1 MTKRLLAVLL
11 ALLIVVGCLPVAGA
25 TGAGSE
31 FSDMPDNWSTVAL
44 KSAVAN
50 GLLIGDNGKIMP
62 ENPLTRA
69 QMATIIV
76 RAFGATEEGD
86 ISAYTDVKSTDWFAS
101 SIAKAYKMGVMEGY
115 AGKMNPDNNI
125 TREQAFAVLARALKL
140 EPASKCN
147 KTFEDISNVSEWA
160 TGEVYAMV
168 NAGYIQGANGKLN
181 PQSNIRR
188 NEFAQVMYNLMQQYI
203 VQEGEYTE
211 AAEGNVMV
219 NVPGVTLKGLTVK
232 GDLIIGDG
240 VGDGN
245 VILDDVVVTG
255 RLVIR
260 GGGKN
265 SIIICGSS
273 DVSNVIATR
282 VDGAVRVKVEGNAKV
297 ETIYVDDG
305 SDDIIIVGSVGSV
318 EVAADNI
325 TVTATGANIDSAN
338 ISGSGSAL
346 IVDSSSK
353 VDSVSVTATNA
364 EVNVEGSVNNITTSA
379 ANTNVTGKGSVNKVE
394 VQQGA
399 DGAKIET
406 PKTEITV
413 SEGVSD
419 VTAGGGTKVEGG
431 STVTN
436 NGNGTGVE
444 EPSTGGGG
452 GGGGGSSTTEVT
464 AISVDPKMMTLTV
477 GETGTITAIVSPDYA
492 TNKKVNWSSS
502 DESVAT
508 VDDKGNVTAVAS
520 GKATIIATSDADSSK
535 KASCEVTVAIAG
547 TFESTGSVGIAPES
561 AGEAAG
567 KIYAEYKLVAGEG
580 ENAQD
585 ISLAEG
591 NVDYIKVKV
600 GDGAWETLTANTDA
614 TLWFNVEAD
623 QGTRAYEVKAKD
635 GNVYT
640 ATLNWDKEIKTATWE
655 ATDREGEHDG
665 KTYVEYK
672 MMDGEGQVSLKEGK
686 VKLIA
691 SEKEGKWVALE
702 PNTDATLWFNKAKA
716 TGNYDFFVVTSE
728 GTMYKATLN
737 WVNPDEEAAALDA
750 VNKAT
755 SANNYAEVR
764 TALETNSTKLGL
776 DLTDY
781 NKLTPDGRKNA
792 VANDIYNNKPE
803 GGYTLETL
811 KPTFDEIVATRMVFQ
826 ESVALFAGASA
837 DKPLTD
843 LSYIT
848 MLQENLN
855 AVTLQKVHSG
865 KSIKEVI
872 LPELNGLVTDFN
884 ALTTEQKAAVL
895 AGIDYSKSASSTT
908 TRNALRAAI
917 TKVVADEEAAAA

>member
-1 MTKRLLAVLL
+1 
-11 ALLIVVGCLPVAGA
+11 
-25 TGAGSE
+25 
-31 FSDMPDNWSTVAL
+31 
-44 KSAVAN
+44 
-50 GLLIGDNGKIMP
+50 
-62 ENPLTRA
+62 
-69 QMATIIV
+69 
-76 RAFGATEEGD
+76 
-86 ISAYTDVKSTDWFAS
+86 
-101 SIAKAYKMGVMEGY
+101 
-115 AGKMNPDNNI
+115 MNPDNNI

-147 KTFEDISNVSEWA
+147 KTFEDISNVSNWA
-160 TGEVYAMV
+160 TGEIYAMV

-181 PQSNIRR
+181 PQSNISRA
-188 NEFAQVMYNLMQQYI
+188 EFAQVMYNLMQQYI
-203 VQEGEYTE
+203 VKEGEYTE
-211 AAEGNVMV
+211 TPEGNVMV

-245 VILDDVVVTG
+245 VILDDVIVTG

-265 SIIICGSS
+265 SIIIRGSS
-273 DVSNVIATR
+273 NVSNVIATR
-282 VDGAVRVKVEGNAKV
+282 VDGAVRVKVEGDAKV

-318 EVAADNI
+318 EVAAGNV
-325 TVTATGANIDSAN
+325 TVTATGANIGSAN

-379 ANTNVTGKGSVNKVE
+379 ANTSVTGKGSVNKVE
-394 VQQGA
+394 VKQGA

-419 VTAGGGTKVEGG
+419 VTAGGGTKVESG

-452 GGGGGSSTTEVT
+452 GGGGGGEVT
-464 AISVDPKMMTLTV
+464 D
-477 GETGTITAIVSPDYA
+477 
-492 TNKKVNWSSS
+492 
-502 DESVAT
+502 
-508 VDDKGNVTAVAS
+508 
-520 GKATIIATSDADSSK
+520 
-535 KASCEVTVAIAG
+535 
-547 TFESTGSVGIAPES
+547 
-561 AGEAAG
+561 
-567 KIYAEYKLVAGEG
+567 LVA
-580 ENAQD
+580 
-585 ISLAEG
+585 
-591 NVDYIKVKV
+591 
-600 GDGAWETLTANTDA
+600 
-614 TLWFNVEAD
+614 EA
-623 QGTRAYEVKAKD
+623 
-635 GNVYT
+635 
-640 ATLNWDKEIKTATWE
+640 
-655 ATDREGEHDG
+655 
-665 KTYVEYK
+665 
-672 MMDGEGQVSLKEGK
+672 LK
-686 VKLIA
+686 
-691 SEKEGKWVALE
+691 
-702 PNTDATLWFNKAKA
+702 
-716 TGNYDFFVVTSE
+716 
-728 GTMYKATLN
+728 
-737 WVNPDEEAAALDA
+737 A
-750 VNKAT
+750 VNNA
-755 SANNYAEVR
+755 SNADNYAAVK
-764 TALETNSTKLGL
+764 TALEENSTKLGL

-811 KPTFDEIVATRMVFQ
+811 KPMFDEIVATRMVFQ

-855 AVTLQKVHSG
+855 NATLQKVHSG

-884 ALTTEQKAAVL
+884 ALTTEQKTAVLKTIDYTKNASSTTTRNALRAAITKLVADEEAAVKAAL
-895 AGIDYSKSASSTT
+895 DAVNNASNADNYAAVKTALEENSTKLGLDLTDYNKLTPDGRKNAVANDIYNNKPEGGYTLETLKPMFDEIVATRMVFQESVALFAGASADKPLTDLSYITMLQENLNNATLQKVHSGKSIKEVILPELNGLVTDFNALTTEQKTAVLKTIDYTKNASSTT

-917 TKVVADEEAAAA
+917 TKVVADEEAAVKAALDAVNNASNADNYAAVKTALEENSTKLGLDLTDYNKLTPDGRKNAVANDIYNNKPEGGYTLETLKPMFDEIVATRMVFQESVAKFAAASTENPLTDLSYITMLQENLNAVKLQDKHSGRSIKDDILPELNGLVTDFNNLTAEQKTAVLKTIDYTQSSSSTATRNALGAAIAQVLAEQKA